1 MIVRTSFVAA
11 LVLLAGGCASAPSA
25 PAAPQF
31 RATWAD
37 AAKPEFRYLLASY
50 GAANLQARRDD
61 TLDRYLR
68 SQTKTF
74 DRYVAAKEVR
84 VGVEP
89 LQQEA
94 VSEIQAVAAEL
105 NTKRFLVRTNFTV
118 QAYDPQLGGFP
129 LFQEP
134 FDRNASV
141 RYTNDDVRTA
151 KATDGATRGM
161 SVIVKDYGFNAAEVW
176 FSKIGW
182 IVPATPDQAVRML
195 EHLSQVGGERK
206 VAVAMTYTL
215 DRCDPA
221 DNDPSRLICKATV
234 RTMSGYSNLDAAQ
247 PDAPPVVELVHRGQ
261 G

>member
-1 MIVRTSFVAA
+1 MSARISFVAA
-11 LVLLAGGCASAPSA
+11 LALLAGGCASAPQTL
-25 PAAPQF
+25 AAPKY
-31 RATWAD
+31 RASWSD
-37 AAKPEFRYLLASY
+37 SVKPEFRYLLASY
-50 GAANLQARRDD
+50 GAANLQSRRED

-74 DRYVAAKEVR
+74 DRYVAAREVR
-84 VGVEP
+84 VGVAP

-94 VSEIQAVAAEL
+94 AAEIQAVGSEL
-105 NTKRFLVRTNFTV
+105 STKRFLLRTNFTV

-151 KATDGATRGM
+151 KDTEGAARGM
-161 SVIVKDYGFNAAEVW
+161 SVIVKDYGFNEAEVW

-182 IVPATPDQAVRML
+182 IVPATPDEAVHIL
-195 EHLSQVGGERK
+195 EHLSQIGGERK
-206 VAVAMTYTL
+206 AAVAMTYTL

-234 RTMSGYSNLDAAQ
+234 RTMSGYGNLDAAQ

>member
-1 MIVRTSFVAA
+1 
-11 LVLLAGGCASAPSA
+11 
-25 PAAPQF
+25 
-31 RATWAD
+31 
-37 AAKPEFRYLLASY
+37 LLASY
-50 GAANLQARRDD
+50 GAANLPSRRDG

-84 VGVEP
+84 VGIEP

-94 VSEIQAVAAEL
+94 LAEIQAVAPEL
-105 NTKRFLVRTNFTV
+105 RTKRFLVRANFTV
-118 QAYDPQLGGFP
+118 QAYDAQLGGFP

-141 RYTNDDVRTA
+141 RYTNDDVRMA
-151 KATDGATRGM
+151 RATDGATRGM
-161 SVIVKDYGFNAAEVW
+161 SVIVGDYGFNAAEVG

-182 IVPATPDQAVRML
+182 FLPATPDQAVQML
-195 EHLSQVGGERK
+195 EKLSRVGGERK
-206 VAVAMTYTL
+206 IAVAMTYTL

-221 DNDPSRLICKATV
+221 DNATDRLVCKATV
-234 RTMSGYSNLDAAQ
+234 QSMSGYRNLDEAQ
-247 PDAPPVVELVHRGQ
+247 PDTKPVVELVHRGP

>member
-1 MIVRTSFVAA
+1 MIVRTLVVASLA
-11 LVLLAGGCASAPSA
+11 LLAGGCASAPPA
-25 PAAPQF
+25 PAAPQY
-31 RATWAD
+31 RASWAD

-50 GAANLQARRDD
+50 GAANLQSRRED

-84 VGVEP
+84 VGIEP

-94 VSEIQAVAAEL
+94 VTEIQAVAPEL
-105 NTKRFLVRTNFTV
+105 ATKRFLVRTNFTV

-151 KATDGATRGM
+151 KVTEGAARGI
-161 SVIVKDYGFNAAEVW
+161 SAIVKDYGFNGAEVV

-182 IVPATPDQAVRML
+182 FVPATPDQAVRML
-195 EHLSQVGGERK
+195 ENLSQVGGERK

-215 DRCDPA
+215 DRCDAA
-221 DNDPSRLICKATV
+221 DNAPDRLICKATI
-234 RTMSGYSNLDAAQ
+234 RTMSGYSSLDAAQ
-247 PDAPPVVELVHRGQ
+247 PDVPPAVELVRRGQ

>member
-1 MIVRTSFVAA
+1 MIVRTLIVGSLA
-11 LVLLAGGCASAPSA
+11 LLVSSCASAPPA
-25 PAAPQF
+25 PAVPQYRAP
-31 RATWAD
+31 WAD
-37 AAKPEFRYLLASY
+37 AVKPEFRYLLASY
-50 GAANLQARRDD
+50 GAANLPTRRDE

-74 DRYVAAKEVR
+74 DRYVAAKEVG

-94 VSEIQAVAAEL
+94 AAEIEAVSL
-105 NTKRFLVRTNFTV
+105 ELRSKLFLVRTNFTV
-118 QAYDPQLGGFP
+118 QAYDKQLGGFP

-141 RYTNDDVRTA
+141 RYTNDDVRTG
-151 KATDGATRGM
+151 KSTEGRTRGM
-161 SVIVKDYGFNAAEVW
+161 SVIAKDYGFNEAEVW
-176 FSKIGW
+176 FSKSGW
-182 IVPATPDQAVRML
+182 IVPASPDQAVRIL
-195 EHLSQVGGERK
+195 ENLSQVGGERK

-221 DNDPSRLICKATV
+221 DNDPGRLICKATI
-234 RTMSGYSNLDAAQ
+234 RAMSGYSSLDAAQ
-247 PDAPPVVELVHRGQ
+247 PDAQPVVELVRRSQ